1 MVVHLRLSGETVET
15 ELTLPTQ
22 TLNDS
27 ESHRLV
33 FHRRGNSL
41 SLSVDSNTS
50 FQASLPPGTPLTLE
64 TLSSQIYTGGSPF
77 VTVSSWFTGCLQDI
91 RINQITLP
99 TSSVGNE
106 FASVFYEGSSEEGG
120 PEVTEGCSLSPC
132 YQDPCGRGGVCEET
146 SNGSYQC
153 LCSGGERV
161 SGGPCPQE
169 QEVAQFLPYVIA
181 GGSVSVLIV
190 VAAVSLCGKSG
201 ESREAGRNPRVK

>member
-1 MVVHLRLSGETVET
+1 MSTDFSPVLQLESGQVVVHLSLSGDTVET

-27 ESHRLV
+27 KSHRLV
-33 FHRRGNSL
+33 FHRSGCSL

-50 FQASLPPGTPLTLE
+50 LQAFLPPGTSLTLE
-64 TLSSQIYTGGSPF
+64 TLSSQIYTGGSPI

-120 PEVTEGCSLSPC
+120 PGVTEGCSLSPC
-132 YQDPCGRGGVCEET
+132 YQDPCGGGGVCEET

-169 QEVAQFLPYVIA
+169 QEEQFLPYIIVITIIVA
-181 GGSVSVLIV
+181 VLVVLASV
-190 VAAVSLCGKSG
+190 GK
-201 ESREAGRNPRVK
+201 